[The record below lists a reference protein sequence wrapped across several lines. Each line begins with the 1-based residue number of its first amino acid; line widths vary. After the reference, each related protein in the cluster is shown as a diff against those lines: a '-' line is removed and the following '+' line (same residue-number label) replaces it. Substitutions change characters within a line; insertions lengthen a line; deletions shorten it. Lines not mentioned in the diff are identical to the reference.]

1 MFLSQYFFSS
11 LPFHPCPT
19 LFTFHLSAAYPIPWQ
34 LRVLLKIHCT
44 LLDIQQGQQGDFSA
58 EMHELVLSYPAW
70 GNFSQ
75 LRFTCSNNTVQ

>member
-1 MFLSQYFFSS
+1 M
-11 LPFHPCPT
+11 
-19 LFTFHLSAAYPIPWQ
+19 FHLSAAIESAI
-34 LRVLLKIHCT
+34 KNT
-44 LLDIQQGQQGDFSA
+44 LFFNGYTTGQNGDFSA